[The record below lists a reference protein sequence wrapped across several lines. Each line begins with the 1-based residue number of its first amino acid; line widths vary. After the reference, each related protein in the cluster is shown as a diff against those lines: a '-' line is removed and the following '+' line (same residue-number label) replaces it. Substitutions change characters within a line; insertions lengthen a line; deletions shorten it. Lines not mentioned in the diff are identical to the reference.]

1 MSVSKTSSQFLA
13 LMLLLFFTRIVFAN
27 SNNTNNHQ
35 NSNSNMKTVIIYV
48 SKHGTTEKVAKLIKE
63 KLENHGQVELIS
75 LKDNRNPNLMNFDKV
90 ILGTSIYA
98 GMPSK
103 KMIEFC
109 KVYQDKLL
117 QKKLGLFIC
126 CMQPDKE
133 VRLEQLRN
141 AYPEVLR
148 SHAIT
153 TGVMGGEFLF
163 DKLNFFER
171 LVVKKASK
179 VSSTTSDIDYVAV
192 AKFSDSYS
200 KLN

>member
-1 MSVSKTSSQFLA
+1 
-13 LMLLLFFTRIVFAN
+13 
-27 SNNTNNHQ
+27 
-35 NSNSNMKTVIIYV
+35 MKTAIVYV

-75 LKDNRNPNLMNFDKV
+75 LKDGKNPNLMDFDKV

-109 KVYQDKLL
+109 KAYQDTLL

-133 VRLEQLRN
+133 VRLEQLKN

-148 SHAIT
+148 NHAGTMGI
-153 TGVMGGEFLF
+153 MGGEFLF

-179 VSSTTSDIDYVAV
+179 VSSTTSDIDHNAIT
-192 AKFSDSYS
+192 KFSDNYS
-200 KLN
+200 KLY